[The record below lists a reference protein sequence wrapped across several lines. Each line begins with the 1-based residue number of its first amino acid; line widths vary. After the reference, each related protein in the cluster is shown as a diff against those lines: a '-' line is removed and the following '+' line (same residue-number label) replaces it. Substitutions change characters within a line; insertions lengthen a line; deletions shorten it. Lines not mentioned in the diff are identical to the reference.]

1 MPINPREEE
10 ELRNLV
16 RRELEARDRLHS
28 ERTDDLRAR
37 RESGGFSEDRR
48 RIIEEEVEAFYREKG
63 YRRYESEDGEVEW
76 LSDEELRDREGQLPV
91 DMEELT
97 VEQRRVRNRFIFIL
111 LLAFCAVVL
120 LFVLMRDRTGSLQI
134 VCNVPG
140 AAVHLNGSPSEFVTD
155 CRMDHLPV
163 GPLLVSVSKYGYL
176 ADGPAARRV
185 NVSGGQ
191 TEVVVLKL
199 KPHTM
204 DSLGRSK

>member
-1 MPINPREEE
+1 
-10 ELRNLV
+10 LV

-37 RESGGFSEDRR
+37 RESGGFSDDRR

-63 YRRYESEDGEVEW
+63 YRRYETEDGEVEW
-76 LSDEELRDREGQLPV
+76 LSEAELHDRQGQLPV
-91 DMEELT
+91 DMEELA
-97 VEQRRVRNRFIFIL
+97 VEQRRVRNRFVFIL
-111 LLAFCAVVL
+111 LLAFCGVVL
-120 LFVLMRDRTGSLQI
+120 LFVLMRDRTGNLQV

-140 AAVHLNGSPSEFVTD
+140 ATVHLNGSPTEFVTD

-176 ADGPAARRV
+176 PDGPAARRV

>member
-1 MPINPREEE
+1 MEHREEE

-16 RRELEARDRLHS
+16 RRELEARDRLRS

-63 YRRYESEDGEVEW
+63 YRRYETEDGEVEW
-76 LSDEELRDREGQLPV
+76 LSEAELHDRKGQLPV
-91 DMEELT
+91 DMEELA
-97 VEQRRVRNRFIFIL
+97 VEQARVRNRFVVIL
-111 LLAFCAVVL
+111 LLAFCGVVL

-140 AAVHLNGSPSEFVTD
+140 ATVHLNGSPTEFVTD
-155 CRMDHLPV
+155 CRMDHLPA
-163 GPLLVSVSKYGYL
+163 GPVLVSVSKYGYSP
-176 ADGPAARRV
+176 DGPAARRV
-185 NVSGGQ
+185 TVNGGG

-204 DSLGRSK
+204 DSLGRPK